1 MGSVDNRC
9 GAPAGRPL
17 LPDPLSFSIY
27 ENLLLTLLL
36 GAAAAPA
43 RASDN
48 LSPIDY
54 ASGSDNESHNNG
66 FGTKGGYNLSN
77 IYGSGKDLLSPEAQN
92 AFHGGVYG

>member
-1 MGSVDNRC
+1 MKT
-9 GAPAGRPL
+9 
-17 LPDPLSFSIY
+17 
-27 ENLLLTLLL
+27 LLLTLLL

-43 RASDN
+43 QARASGN

-54 ASGSDNESHNNG
+54 ASGSDNESHNTG

-77 IYGSGKDLLSPEAQN
+77 IYGSGKDLLSPEVQN